1 MREHTLEHGKREQEE
16 GHRHVAVN
24 DLASEEC
31 VCHWP
36 LVVLTAWRQ
45 HEDGDQQ
52 DAEDDEAH
60 QVVEQEAPQIAA
72 HSLRP
77 CMLVLDSAFEFAAAL
92 IFGAH
97 QQGPSEPHEQD
108 LEDPATQDQ
117 LKVPSE
123 AWSKVLA
130 AMLVR
135 SPWHGDAG
143 KVQEE
148 AKNRAENSV
157 GEELHAFEPQD
168 EVDELVLIRLV
179 NDEKKEQEGRRTCSA
194 DREAREDEEANVNG
208 VAQRPPE
215 RLVAGVD
222 VVPKEPPEAVGPR
235 IVVVRLFVVLPVQE
249 HC

>member
-1 MREHTLEHGKREQEE
+1 MREHTLKHGEREQEE

-24 DLASEEC
+24 DLASKEC

-45 HEDGDQQ
+45 HEDRDQQ

-60 QVVEQEAPQIAA
+60 QVVEQETSQIAA

-77 CMLVLDSAFEFAAAL
+77 CMLMLDSAFEFAAAL
-92 IFGAH
+92 VFGAH
-97 QQGPSEPHEQD
+97 QQGPSEPHEHD
-108 LEDPATQDQ
+108 LQNPTTQDQ
-117 LKVPSE
+117 LEVPSE
-123 AWSKVLA
+123 AWAKVLA
-130 AMLVR
+130 AMLVP
-135 SPWHGDAG
+135 SPWQGDAG

-148 AKNRAENSV
+148 AKD
-157 GEELHAFEPQD
+157 EEY
-168 EVDELVLIRLV
+168 ELVLIGLV
-179 NDEKKEQEGRRTCSA
+179 DDEKEEQEGRGTCSA

-208 VAQRPPE
+208 VAQLPPE

-222 VVPKEPPEAVGPR
+222 VVPKEPPEAIGPR
-235 IVVVRLFVVLPVQE
+235 FVVFCLFAVLPVQE